1 MKDLAEYI
9 IKQLVNNTEEVSIE
23 EENSEEGLTLFVRV
37 APDDMGLI
45 IGKGGATIK
54 AIRKVLTIR
63 AMADRVRVN
72 IRLVE
77 DNPQAACLQ
86 TGVPHRR
93 KATDRTFYE
102 PCLQVPFPY
111 GNRVHWLA
119 LRIVSEIF
127 RRKASSLLC

>member
-9 IKQLVNNTEEVSIE
+9 IKQLVNNPEEVSIE

-77 DNPQAACLQ
+77 DNPQAA
-86 TGVPHRR
+86 
-93 KATDRTFYE
+93 
-102 PCLQVPFPY
+102 
-111 GNRVHWLA
+111 
-119 LRIVSEIF
+119 
-127 RRKASSLLC
+127 